1 MKFAKLW
8 SLILMAYQIILSH
21 AQQTVKVPVK
31 RVHSRHRRFIAP
43 GAVWDLMVG
52 VEVIG
57 SDYEL
62 RYNAFVR
69 YRMDYLFGGTAA
81 LASVI
86 AQANAA
92 AKAENTVKEQLA
104 LLQSGKRKKRS
115 SDPNDVVAAGFG
127 RSFSNPTVTDD
138 ISNVLKRTIVD
149 DQIDV
154 LGKIEQSL
162 DKGGLAGRQ
171 CVLRAICELTETP
184 IHHWTVFG
192 EMLNNLLR
200 PKNGTHEALEEYKK
214 AEKIGEEQGDCW
226 SFYPECPIS
235 IFNVIP
241 DVYTTDDQVEVSFD
255 GFDSGSKFDASNNT
269 SEGPYSDP
277 EENSI
282 DDDILNLVKNGGIDG
297 IKVKEH
303 NIDIDFTT

>member
-1 MKFAKLW
+1 
-8 SLILMAYQIILSH
+8 MAYQIILSH

-115 SDPNDVVAAGFG
+115 RLVFSPYICIYCKVANSGM
-127 RSFSNPTVTDD
+127 SQ
-138 ISNVLKRTIVD
+138 L
-149 DQIDV
+149 
-154 LGKIEQSL
+154 
-162 DKGGLAGRQ
+162 
-171 CVLRAICELTETP
+171 
-184 IHHWTVFG
+184 
-192 EMLNNLLR
+192 
-200 PKNGTHEALEEYKK
+200 
-214 AEKIGEEQGDCW
+214 
-226 SFYPECPIS
+226 
-235 IFNVIP
+235 IP
-241 DVYTTDDQVEVSFD
+241 L
-255 GFDSGSKFDASNNT
+255 
-269 SEGPYSDP
+269 P
-277 EENSI
+277 
-282 DDDILNLVKNGGIDG
+282 
-297 IKVKEH
+297 
-303 NIDIDFTT
+303 FTTITCLLSDFDFKIYCSQLYCIPKFHEYPK

>member
-1 MKFAKLW
+1 MFSVRFVKLIGFFNYFQAKLW

-21 AQQTVKVPVK
+21 ALQTVKVPVK

-115 SDPNDVVAAGFG
+115 RLVFSPYICIYCKVANSG
-127 RSFSNPTVTDD
+127 RSQLIALP
-138 ISNVLKRTIVD
+138 LTI
-149 DQIDV
+149 
-154 LGKIEQSL
+154 
-162 DKGGLAGRQ
+162 
-171 CVLRAICELTETP
+171 
-184 IHHWTVFG
+184 
-192 EMLNNLLR
+192 
-200 PKNGTHEALEEYKK
+200 
-214 AEKIGEEQGDCW
+214 
-226 SFYPECPIS
+226 
-235 IFNVIP
+235 
-241 DVYTTDDQVEVSFD
+241 
-255 GFDSGSKFDASNNT
+255 
-269 SEGPYSDP
+269 
-277 EENSI
+277 
-282 DDDILNLVKNGGIDG
+282 
-297 IKVKEH
+297 IK
-303 NIDIDFTT
+303 